1 MTEAIMQ
8 AEISATQQRLHF
20 LLDSFQESIN
30 GVTAPLTPCEGC
42 GLPLLDEEQDH
53 PCYEEMDY
61 GACWWHD
68 HDQQHRFI
76 IAEFHGED
84 DSGKVN
90 HKIGICM
97 CGATQVETLGA

>member
-1 MTEAIMQ
+1 MTEAILE
-8 AEISATQQRLHF
+8 AEISATQQRLHW
-20 LLDSFQESIN
+20 LMDSFLGSIN
-30 GVTAPLTPCEGC
+30 GITPPRIPCNAC
-42 GLPLLDEEQDH
+42 GLPLLEEDQEH
-53 PCYEEMDY
+53 PCYDELDY

-68 HDQQHRFI
+68 NDQQHRFF

-84 DSGKVN
+84 DGEKVN